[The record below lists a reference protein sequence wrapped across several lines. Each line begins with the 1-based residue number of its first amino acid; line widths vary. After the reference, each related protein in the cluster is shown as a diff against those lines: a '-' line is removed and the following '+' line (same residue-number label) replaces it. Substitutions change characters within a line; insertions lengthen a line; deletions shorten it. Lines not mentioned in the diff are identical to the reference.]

1 MKKSDKVFFLFTSS
15 LLELLESDIPL
26 RTGLEVLAE
35 DTLTD
40 KSVRLLS
47 ADILK
52 HLAEGLSFSGSIG
65 ASTISV
71 PERYISLIASSE
83 SGGSI
88 VFALRFI
95 RDILERKKEVEERI
109 KSVSVYPAFVVLI
122 ALIGSFVLLSFQSE
136 FLISVPKNELYGGI
150 TDALVMFAAG
160 ITGVAIYVKN
170 AMGEDILHS
179 VFFSLSYL
187 ADAGFDFARCLDITI
202 MYAKEDRKVLGALL
216 NVKQLITEGVSV
228 GEAFSRQKV
237 FPKEIS
243 ARFSLAEVHGNTAKV
258 CQGIALSLEKKNTRK
273 RNVCMQLIEPLLIAC
288 TGLYILILVETI
300 ILPFLTS
307 YGGM

>member
-1 MKKSDKVFFLFTSS
+1 MKKSDKVFYLFTSS
-15 LLELLESDIPL
+15 LLDLLESDIPL
-26 RTGLEVLAE
+26 RTGLEVLKDDMLA
-35 DTLTD
+35 D
-40 KSVRLLS
+40 KNVRLLS
-47 ADILK
+47 EDILR
-52 HLAEGLSFSGSIG
+52 HLSEGLSFSGSIA
-65 ASTISV
+65 ASSISV

-83 SGGSI
+83 TGGSI

-95 RDILERKKEVEERI
+95 RDVLERKREVEERI

-122 ALIGSFVLLSFQSE
+122 ALIGSFLLLSFQSD
-136 FLISVPKNELYGGI
+136 FLVSVPQNELYGGI
-150 TDALVMFAAG
+150 ADALVVFAAG
-160 ITGVAIYVKN
+160 IAGVAIYVKN

-187 ADAGFDFARCLDITI
+187 AESGFDFARCIDITI
-202 MYAKEDRKVLGALL
+202 MYAKEDRKILGALL

-228 GEAFSRQKV
+228 GDAFSRQKV

-258 CQGIALSLEKKNTRK
+258 CHGIAQSLDKKDARK

-307 YGGM
+307 YGGL